1 MPGIGNPNMEVNSF
15 KKIGRYKSVDE
26 KKDLGSRLN
35 EIAGRKE
42 QEQFVDR
49 KTHNKLGKN
58 GFLKLLSH
66 QLANQD
72 PLTPMDQK
80 RFAADLAQFSQ
91 LEQLANINAKMKKSS
106 DNIPLQN
113 KFYGASFIGKK
124 VLTDG
129 ATINYKSGDRPF
141 LPFHLDK
148 KAQKAIIRIYDESN
162 NIIRRLEKDN
172 LSKGNQV
179 VKWDGRGEDDKTAV
193 KGIYRFDVLAFDDQY
208 ARFKGKSRIEG
219 TVTGV
224 NFENGETVLMVDH
237 SKKVP
242 LRDVRQ
248 FQLSDSGRQE
258 FADKNLKKNQL
269 EAYDRKSGRRYN

>member
-1 MPGIGNPNMEVNSF
+1 MWNSILSTKLESTRRRLT
-15 KKIGRYKSVDE
+15 KKIGELASTRFR
-26 KKDLGSRLN
+26 GG
-35 EIAGRKE
+35 EIE
-42 QEQFVDR
+42 TNLLIE
-49 KTHNKLGKN
+49 KTHNKLGKD

-72 PLTPMDQK
+72 PMTPMDQK

-91 LEQLANINAKMKKSS
+91 LEQLTNINTKMKKSS
-106 DNIPLQN
+106 DNIPVQN

-129 ATINYKSGDRPF
+129 ATVSYRPGDRPL

-148 KAQKAIIRIYDESN
+148 KAGRAIVRIYDESN
-162 NIIRRLEKDN
+162 NIVRRLEMEN
-172 LSKGNQV
+172 LARGNQSV
-179 VKWDGRGEDDKTAV
+179 EWDGRGEDGRNAV

-208 ARFKGKSRIEG
+208 ARFKGKSRVEG
-219 TVTGV
+219 VVTGV
-224 NFENGETVLMVDH
+224 NFENGETVLLVDH

-248 FQLSDSGRQE
+248 FQIPDNNKQE
-258 FADKNLKKNQL
+258 NIDGNLKKDSL
-269 EAYDRKSGRRYN
+269 KAYNNSERSVHN